1 MIFSVFYIVLLQ
13 SEHIAAIQCVRFRI
27 FSALDHCD
35 AGLDKLAV
43 DGVECFRGVRFASDR
58 VNDLRR
64 DGVIFCDLRFALRLG
79 TEISV
84 TKAAQHRQLMAV
96 VRQTARL
103 GAG

>member
-1 MIFSVFYIVLLQ
+1 MIFSVFYIVHLQ
-13 SEHIAAIQCVRFRI
+13 PEHIAAIQCVRFHI

-35 AGLDKLAV
+35 ARLDKLAV
-43 DGVECFRGVRFASDR
+43 DGAECFHGVRFASDR

-64 DGVIFCDLRFALRLG
+64 DGVLLRDLRFALRLG

-84 TKAAQHRQLMAV
+84 TKAAQHRQLVAV